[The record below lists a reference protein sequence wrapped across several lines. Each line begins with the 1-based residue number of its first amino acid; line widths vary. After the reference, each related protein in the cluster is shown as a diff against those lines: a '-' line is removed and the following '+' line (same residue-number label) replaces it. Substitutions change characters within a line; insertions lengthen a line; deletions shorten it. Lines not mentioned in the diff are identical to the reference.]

1 MEGSGELVHLP
12 CSQGDTSSLIAHGTK
27 GMGIKYIFDWRLSS
41 CDQSHFHVAPTA
53 GCCLY
58 FKVSENTGYKF
69 LVLDGVG
76 KSFDVFE
83 VKTSKKWS
91 SACVP
96 EKNYILVPY
105 LEKRMKNKTKDPV
118 IP

>member
-1 MEGSGELVHLP
+1 MINPISMLLLQLDVAYM
-12 CSQGDTSSLIAHGTK
+12 SKSLKTQVK
-27 GMGIKYIFDWRLSS
+27 
-41 CDQSHFHVAPTA
+41 
-53 GCCLY
+53 
-58 FKVSENTGYKF
+58 NF
-69 LVLDGVG
+69 LVLDEVG

-91 SACVP
+91 SACAP

-105 LEKRMKNKTKDPV
+105 LEKRMKDKTKDPV

>member
-1 MEGSGELVHLP
+1 MINPISMLP
-12 CSQGDTSSLIAHGTK
+12 LQLDVVYISKSLKIQVT
-27 GMGIKYIFDWRLSS
+27 
-41 CDQSHFHVAPTA
+41 
-53 GCCLY
+53 
-58 FKVSENTGYKF
+58 NF

-91 SACVP
+91 SACAP
-96 EKNYILVPY
+96 ENNYILAPY
-105 LEKRMKNKTKDPV
+105 LEKRMKNKTKDHV